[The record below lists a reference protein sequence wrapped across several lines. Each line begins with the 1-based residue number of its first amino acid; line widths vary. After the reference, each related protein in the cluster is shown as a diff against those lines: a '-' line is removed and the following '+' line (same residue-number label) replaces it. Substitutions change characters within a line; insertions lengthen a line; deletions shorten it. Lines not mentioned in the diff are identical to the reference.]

1 MNIQAKKVLI
11 LYFKNMTVGDY
22 RVVLDYAD
30 MPLSNFVIEYLRKNE
45 KFRETVFDCTHMWRA
60 SLLSKGRGRKSGR
73 GRKGG
78 SFLAEIT
85 VPAALLAATQ
95 YMKGGPSSYRRT
107 KRRGSRRR
115 NRGRSVRRRRR

>member
-1 MNIQAKKVLI
+1 MS
-11 LYFKNMTVGDY
+11 D
-22 RVVLDYAD
+22 
-30 MPLSNFVIEYLRKNE
+30 IEPSMSGG
-45 KFRETVFDCTHMWRA
+45 FDFSGMGGGRRR
-60 SLLSKGRGRKSGR
+60 SSRRGRGRKSGR

-95 YMKGGPSSYRRT
+95 YMKGPSSYRRT

-115 NRGRSVRRRRR
+115 NRSSQRRRRR

>member
-1 MNIQAKKVLI
+1 MSAIGTDTMGGS
-11 LYFKNMTVGDY
+11 FE
-22 RVVLDYAD
+22 
-30 MPLSNFVIEYLRKNE
+30 MPGMRGGRRRGSRKG
-45 KFRETVFDCTHMWRA
+45 
-60 SLLSKGRGRKSGR
+60 KGKGR

-95 YMKGGPSSYRRT
+95 YMKGPSSYRRT

-115 NRGRSVRRRRR
+115 NRSSQRRRRR

>member
-1 MNIQAKKVLI
+1 M
-11 LYFKNMTVGDY
+11 
-22 RVVLDYAD
+22 LDIGEQP
-30 MPLSNFVIEYLRKNE
+30 MSGG
-45 KFRETVFDCTHMWRA
+45 FDIPGITGGRRHGSRRG
-60 SLLSKGRGRKSGR
+60 KGRGRKTGR

-95 YMKGGPSSYRRT
+95 YMKGPSSYRRT

-115 NRGRSVRRRRR
+115 NRSSQRRRRR

>member
-1 MNIQAKKVLI
+1 MAATEMDEIAQGEAVDVMPNAEGFEGIPGIQGL
-11 LYFKNMTVGDY
+11 VGG
-22 RVVLDYAD
+22 RRHG
-30 MPLSNFVIEYLRKNE
+30 SR
-45 KFRETVFDCTHMWRA
+45 R
-60 SLLSKGRGRKSGR
+60 SKGRGRKSGR

>member
-1 MNIQAKKVLI
+1 MSDIAPS
-11 LYFKNMTVGDY
+11 VGGGEFQFPGLGGG
-22 RVVLDYAD
+22 RRH
-30 MPLSNFVIEYLRKNE
+30 SSR
-45 KFRETVFDCTHMWRA
+45 RG
-60 SLLSKGRGRKSGR
+60 KGKGR

-95 YMKGGPSSYRRT
+95 YMKGPSSYRRT

-115 NRGRSVRRRRR
+115 NKSSQRRRRR

>member
-1 MNIQAKKVLI
+1 MTDLNETGEINENAEGFAGLEGTIPVPVLS
-11 LYFKNMTVGDY
+11 GG
-22 RVVLDYAD
+22 RRH
-30 MPLSNFVIEYLRKNE
+30 SSR
-45 KFRETVFDCTHMWRA
+45 R
-60 SLLSKGRGRKSGR
+60 SKGRGRRSGR

-95 YMKGGPSSYRRT
+95 YMKSPSSYRRT

-115 NRGRSVRRRRR
+115 SRGRSGRRRR

>member
-1 MNIQAKKVLI
+1 MTGLDEMNENAAGLEGTIA
-11 LYFKNMTVGDY
+11 G
-22 RVVLDYAD
+22 
-30 MPLSNFVIEYLRKNE
+30 PG
-45 KFRETVFDCTHMWRA
+45 
-60 SLLSKGRGRKSGR
+60 LLGGRRHSSRRSKGRGRRSGRSGR

-95 YMKGGPSSYRRT
+95 YMKSPSSYRRT

-115 NRGRSVRRRRR
+115 SRGRSGRRRR

>member
-1 MNIQAKKVLI
+1 
-11 LYFKNMTVGDY
+11 MTNLGEMDEMGKM
-22 RVVLDYAD
+22 DEGSFEGT
-30 MPLSNFVIEYLRKNE
+30 MPGLSGGR
-45 KFRETVFDCTHMWRA
+45 RHSSRR
-60 SLLSKGRGRKSGR
+60 SKGRGRRSGR

-95 YMKGGPSSYRRT
+95 YMKSPSSYRRT

>member
-1 MNIQAKKVLI
+1 MTDNAQG
-11 LYFKNMTVGDY
+11 NMPSVGGGDFQFPGFGGG
-22 RVVLDYAD
+22 RRH
-30 MPLSNFVIEYLRKNE
+30 SSR
-45 KFRETVFDCTHMWRA
+45 RG
-60 SLLSKGRGRKSGR
+60 KGKGKGKGKGR

-95 YMKGGPSSYRRT
+95 YMKGPSSYRRT

-115 NRGRSVRRRRR
+115 NKSSQRRRRR

>member
-1 MNIQAKKVLI
+1 MPSISGGDGFSFNIPGV
-11 LYFKNMTVGDY
+11 TTGG
-22 RVVLDYAD
+22 RRRG
-30 MPLSNFVIEYLRKNE
+30 SR
-45 KFRETVFDCTHMWRA
+45 RG
-60 SLLSKGRGRKSGR
+60 KGRGKKTGR

-95 YMKGGPSSYRRT
+95 YMKGPSSYRRT

-115 NRGRSVRRRRR
+115 NRSSQRRRRR

>member
-1 MNIQAKKVLI
+1 MAT
-11 LYFKNMTVGDY
+11 MEEEPMPSVGGEGVEIPGITGG
-22 RVVLDYAD
+22 RRHR
-30 MPLSNFVIEYLRKNE
+30 SR
-45 KFRETVFDCTHMWRA
+45 RG
-60 SLLSKGRGRKSGR
+60 KGRGRKTGR

-95 YMKGGPSSYRRT
+95 YMKGPSSYRRT

-115 NRGRSVRRRRR
+115 NKSSQRRRRR

>member
-1 MNIQAKKVLI
+1 MANVGESMPSMGGSDGLSFNIPGV
-11 LYFKNMTVGDY
+11 TGGG
-22 RVVLDYAD
+22 RRRG
-30 MPLSNFVIEYLRKNE
+30 SR
-45 KFRETVFDCTHMWRA
+45 RG
-60 SLLSKGRGRKSGR
+60 KGRGKKTGR

-95 YMKGGPSSYRRT
+95 YMKGPSSYRRT

-115 NRGRSVRRRRR
+115 NRSSQRRRRR

>member
-1 MNIQAKKVLI
+1 MSEIGTDT
-11 LYFKNMTVGDY
+11 MGG
-22 RVVLDYAD
+22 
-30 MPLSNFVIEYLRKNE
+30 S
-45 KFRETVFDCTHMWRA
+45 FDFSGMGGGRRRG
-60 SLLSKGRGRKSGR
+60 SRKGRGRKSGR

-95 YMKGGPSSYRRT
+95 YMKGPSSYRRT

-115 NRGRSVRRRRR
+115 NRSSQRRRRR

>member
-1 MNIQAKKVLI
+1 MQEDEP
-11 LYFKNMTVGDY
+11 MPSMGGSGG
-22 RVVLDYAD
+22 LDFD
-30 MPLSNFVIEYLRKNE
+30 IPGVTSGGRRRGSRKG
-45 KFRETVFDCTHMWRA
+45 
-60 SLLSKGRGRKSGR
+60 KGRGKKTGR

-95 YMKGGPSSYRRT
+95 YMKGPSSYRRT

-115 NRGRSVRRRRR
+115 NRSSQRRRRR

>member
-1 MNIQAKKVLI
+1 MSENSEAPIS
-11 LYFKNMTVGDY
+11 VGGSEFQFSGLKGG
-22 RVVLDYAD
+22 RRH
-30 MPLSNFVIEYLRKNE
+30 SSRKG
-45 KFRETVFDCTHMWRA
+45 
-60 SLLSKGRGRKSGR
+60 KGKGKGKGR

-95 YMKGGPSSYRRT
+95 YMKGPSSYRRT

-115 NRGRSVRRRRR
+115 NKSSQRRRRR

>member
-1 MNIQAKKVLI
+1 MSEIGEPSSISGGFNIPGMN
-11 LYFKNMTVGDY
+11 GG
-22 RVVLDYAD
+22 RRH
-30 MPLSNFVIEYLRKNE
+30 SSR
-45 KFRETVFDCTHMWRA
+45 R
-60 SLLSKGRGRKSGR
+60 GRGRKSGR

-95 YMKGGPSSYRRT
+95 YMKGPSSYRRT

-115 NRGRSVRRRRR
+115 NKSSQRRRRR

>member
-1 MNIQAKKVLI
+1 MQDIGEQP
-11 LYFKNMTVGDY
+11 MSGG
-22 RVVLDYAD
+22 
-30 MPLSNFVIEYLRKNE
+30 
-45 KFRETVFDCTHMWRA
+45 FDIPVPGITGGRRHGSRR
-60 SLLSKGRGRKSGR
+60 GRGRKTGR

-95 YMKGGPSSYRRT
+95 YMKGPSSYRRT

-115 NRGRSVRRRRR
+115 NRSSQRRRRR

>member
-45 KFRETVFDCTHMWRA
+45 KFRETVFDCSYEACESFEQRQRKKICPLKDDKNVYKNIF
-60 SLLSKGRGRKSGR
+60 LL
-73 GRKGG
+73 
-78 SFLAEIT
+78 L
-85 VPAALLAATQ
+85 
-95 YMKGGPSSYRRT
+95 
-107 KRRGSRRR
+107 
-115 NRGRSVRRRRR
+115 

>member
-1 MNIQAKKVLI
+1 MAAMRGIADGEAVDVMSGNAEGFEGIQGIPGITGL
-11 LYFKNMTVGDY
+11 TGG
-22 RVVLDYAD
+22 RRH
-30 MPLSNFVIEYLRKNE
+30 SSR
-45 KFRETVFDCTHMWRA
+45 R
-60 SLLSKGRGRKSGR
+60 SKGRGRRSGR

-95 YMKGGPSSYRRT
+95 YMKSPSSYRRT

>member
-1 MNIQAKKVLI
+1 MSEIGESSMSGG
-11 LYFKNMTVGDY
+11 FDFSGMGGG
-22 RVVLDYAD
+22 RRRG
-30 MPLSNFVIEYLRKNE
+30 SRK
-45 KFRETVFDCTHMWRA
+45 
-60 SLLSKGRGRKSGR
+60 GR

-95 YMKGGPSSYRRT
+95 YMKGPSSYRRT

-115 NRGRSVRRRRR
+115 NRSSQRRRRR

>member
-1 MNIQAKKVLI
+1 MSDIAPS
-11 LYFKNMTVGDY
+11 VGGGEFQFPGLGGG
-22 RVVLDYAD
+22 RRH
-30 MPLSNFVIEYLRKNE
+30 SSR
-45 KFRETVFDCTHMWRA
+45 RG
-60 SLLSKGRGRKSGR
+60 KGKGKGR

-95 YMKGGPSSYRRT
+95 YMKGPSSYRRT

-115 NRGRSVRRRRR
+115 NKSSQRRRRR

>member
-1 MNIQAKKVLI
+1 
-11 LYFKNMTVGDY
+11 MTNLGEMDEMGKM
-22 RVVLDYAD
+22 DEGFEGTI
-30 MPLSNFVIEYLRKNE
+30 PGLSGGR
-45 KFRETVFDCTHMWRA
+45 RHSSRR
-60 SLLSKGRGRKSGR
+60 SKGRGRRSGR

-95 YMKGGPSSYRRT
+95 YMKSPSSYRRT

>member
-1 MNIQAKKVLI
+1 
-11 LYFKNMTVGDY
+11 MTEINEPSMSGGDFTFPGFGGG
-22 RVVLDYAD
+22 RRH
-30 MPLSNFVIEYLRKNE
+30 SSR
-45 KFRETVFDCTHMWRA
+45 RG
-60 SLLSKGRGRKSGR
+60 KGKGKGKGR

-95 YMKGGPSSYRRT
+95 YMKGPSSYRRT

-115 NRGRSVRRRRR
+115 NKSSQRRRRS

>member
-1 MNIQAKKVLI
+1 M
-11 LYFKNMTVGDY
+11 GGG
-22 RVVLDYAD
+22 RRHR
-30 MPLSNFVIEYLRKNE
+30 SR
-45 KFRETVFDCTHMWRA
+45 R
-60 SLLSKGRGRKSGR
+60 GRGRKSGR

-95 YMKGGPSSYRRT
+95 YMKGPSSYRRT

-115 NRGRSVRRRRR
+115 NRSSQRRRRR

>member
-1 MNIQAKKVLI
+1 
-11 LYFKNMTVGDY
+11 MTNLGEMDE
-22 RVVLDYAD
+22 
-30 MPLSNFVIEYLRKNE
+30 INE
-45 KFRETVFDCTHMWRA
+45 NAEGFAGLEGTIA
-60 SLLSKGRGRKSGR
+60 GPGLLGGRRHSSRRSKGRGRRSGRRSGR

-95 YMKGGPSSYRRT
+95 YMKSPSSYRRT

-115 NRGRSVRRRRR
+115 SRGRSGRRRR

>member
-1 MNIQAKKVLI
+1 MSGIGESSMSGGFDI
-11 LYFKNMTVGDY
+11 PGMGGG
-22 RVVLDYAD
+22 RRRG
-30 MPLSNFVIEYLRKNE
+30 SRK
-45 KFRETVFDCTHMWRA
+45 
-60 SLLSKGRGRKSGR
+60 GR

-95 YMKGGPSSYRRT
+95 YMKGPSSYRRT

-115 NRGRSVRRRRR
+115 NRSSQRRRRR